1 MGSLFANNTEQAR
14 CCRKQRVHVI
24 SQVLSTCSLV
34 QINLLLQLA
43 LEATPDDLALT
54 GLQPVRDGRNRTD
67 VIRHREQDE
76 LLVDEVRVADLVRV
90 VVEERPGLRAVRLD
104 DNEGERRGGDAP

>member
-1 MGSLFANNTEQAR
+1 MTYL
-14 CCRKQRVHVI
+14 
-24 SQVLSTCSLV
+24 
-34 QINLLLQLA
+34 NLLLQLA

-76 LLVDEVRVADLVRV
+76 LLVDEVGDGDLVHIV
-90 VVEERPGLRAVRLD
+90 VQEGAGLRSRQRTGLL
-104 DNEGERRGGDAP
+104 

>member
-1 MGSLFANNTEQAR
+1 MTYL
-14 CCRKQRVHVI
+14 
-24 SQVLSTCSLV
+24 
-34 QINLLLQLA
+34 NLLLQLA

-76 LLVDEVRVADLVRV
+76 LLVDEVGDGDLVDIV
-90 VVEERPGLRAVRLD
+90 VQEGAGLQSRQRTGLL
-104 DNEGERRGGDAP
+104 